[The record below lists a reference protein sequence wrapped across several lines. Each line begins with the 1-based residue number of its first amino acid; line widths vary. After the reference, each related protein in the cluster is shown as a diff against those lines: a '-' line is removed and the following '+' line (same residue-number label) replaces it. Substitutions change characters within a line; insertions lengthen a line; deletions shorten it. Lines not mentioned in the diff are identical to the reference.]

1 MTVPAMMQ
9 GNPDADADAVRT
21 DLMAAL
27 GDGSDPAPDVDEA
40 AATTTQGVD
49 ADEQPGDETAAGAD
63 ETPEQAEANSG
74 DQTAGDEPGAATT
87 EPGTESHEPETE
99 ADPADPAAEAGE
111 EPGDDE
117 ALDALARE
125 RKWPQSY
132 LRRIKK
138 LTAAK
143 REAESAAQA
152 EVSRLQAELEELKT
166 SPAAAKAVVTDVEQ
180 GLTGEIEQLER
191 VLDFVD
197 DNPDGGRTAD
207 GREWTREELRAER
220 RKAERA
226 LREKESALLEVR
238 KTREVKA
245 REIEAILPQRHPALK
260 DRTSDHARA
269 VDQLLRQYPVLKAD
283 PMLRLMAADA
293 LAYNLALTRVKPG
306 AATAPARPASNST
319 STSTATAT
327 LPAPPAPR
335 PAARAAGRPVAQAP
349 ATNGSAA
356 RLQGSR
362 QQFME
367 SGDPEVGKRFIESM
381 LGD

>member
-1 MTVPAMMQ
+1 MTTVPAMMQ
-9 GNPDADADAVRT
+9 GNPDADVDAVRT
-21 DLMAAL
+21 DLLAAL
-27 GDGSDPAPDVDEA
+27 GEGSDPAPDVDEA
-40 AATTTQGVD
+40 AATTTQGVE
-49 ADEQPGDETAAGAD
+49 ADDLPGDDAATGAD
-63 ETPEQAEANSG
+63 VTPEQAEAAGG
-74 DQTAGDEPGAATT
+74 DQTAGDEPAAATT
-87 EPGTESHEPETE
+87 ETESHESETE
-99 ADPADPAAEAGE
+99 ADPTDAAAEAGE

-143 REAESAAQA
+143 RETESAAQA
-152 EVSRLQAELEELKT
+152 EVSRLQAELEELKAN
-166 SPAAAKAVVTDVEQ
+166 PEAAKAVVTDVEQ
-180 GLTGEIEQLER
+180 GLTGEIATLER

-207 GREWTREELRAER
+207 GREWSREELRAER

-226 LREKESALLEVR
+226 LREKEVELLEMRKVR
-238 KTREVKA
+238 AAKA
-245 REIEAILPQRHPALK
+245 REIETLLPQRHPALK

-269 VDQLLRQYPVLKAD
+269 VDQFLRQYPVLKAD
-283 PMLRLMAADA
+283 PVLRLMAADA

-306 AATAPARPASNST
+306 TTAPVPAT
-319 STSTATAT
+319 VRAAATATAT
-327 LPAPPAPR
+327 TPPAPPAPR

-349 ATNGSAA
+349 AANGSSA
-356 RLQGSR
+356 RLQASR

-367 SGDPEVGKRFIESM
+367 SGDPEAGKRFIESM
-381 LGD
+381 LG